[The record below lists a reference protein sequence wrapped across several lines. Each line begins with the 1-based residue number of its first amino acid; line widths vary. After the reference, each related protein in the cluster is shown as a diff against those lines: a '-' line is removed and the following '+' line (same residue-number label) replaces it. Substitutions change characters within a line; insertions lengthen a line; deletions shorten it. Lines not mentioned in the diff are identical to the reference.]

1 MLDRIEELG
10 RQGVV
15 DRQRVEY
22 YILGVSN
29 ENLMEEDGRNHKI

>member
-1 MLDRIEELG
+1 MDRIEELG

-15 DRQRVEY
+15 DRQHVGY